1 MGGIKIAIDRGG
13 TFTDC
18 IGNPGTGRAED
29 DVIIKLL
36 SVDPQNYPD
45 ANLEG
50 IRRLLQTFQAKQIPR
65 GQPLDTSGIESLRMG
80 TTVATNAL
88 LERKGERCALVTTKG
103 FKDIL
108 TIGTQARPDI
118 FDLSISKPGLLYD
131 IVVEVDERVTLED
144 FVEDPDHKVTQ
155 PGESEDLV
163 QGLSKETIR
172 ILKRPDPEAVRSTL
186 QLVYDSGIRS
196 IAICLMHSYTF
207 ADHEKLVGKIA
218 EQIGFTH
225 ISLSSQLTP
234 MIKYVS
240 RANSCVADAYLTPE
254 IKNYLRGFE
263 SGLEQGIQRI
273 SEGKSSGL
281 SCQFMQ
287 SDGGLVDASSFSGLR
302 AILSG
307 PAGGVV
313 GYARTCYNAENN
325 IPLIGFDMGGT
336 STDVSRYG
344 DGKFDHVFET
354 TTAGITIQSP
364 QLDINTVAAG
374 GGSILSY
381 KNGLLQVGP
390 ESASSHPGPACYRK
404 GGPLTVTD
412 ANLFLGRLVPEFFP
426 KIFGPHEDQGL
437 DYDVA
442 RAKFE
447 EMTELVNSSNPDIT
461 PMTPEEVAYGF
472 LSVACE
478 NMARPVRQLT
488 EAKGHVLAKHRM
500 VSFGGAGGQCA
511 YAVAHLLGIGTILI
525 HRYSSVLSAYGMELA
540 DVVEEVQEPASY
552 ILGEESRSQIEDALD
567 ELKQRA
573 CEALKLQ
580 GFKNN
585 GDVVYE
591 EYLNLRY
598 QGTESCIMVPRT
610 PGSNEW
616 TFKQSFC
623 EMHKREFGFLF
634 DKPLIVDDVRVRGIG
649 KATLRNDSSVD
660 TQILELRQ
668 KDLIKP
674 ANESQVSLTKEVY
687 WTHQKEVTRVYR
699 LENLPIGTEVYG
711 PAIIADGTQTNLI
724 PPEGKAL
731 VLKTHL
737 FVSLDLTKKSK
748 NAANGYHK
756 IEDGVKIEPVLLS
769 IFSHRFMDIAE
780 QMGNSLQKTS
790 VSVNVKERLDF
801 SCALFDAEG
810 NLVANAPHVPVH
822 LGSMATCIVAQ
833 AEIWKGKLKPGDVLI
848 TNHPS
853 AGGTHLPDITVVTPA
868 FDKGEIIFYVAAR
881 AHHADIGGM
890 LPGSM
895 PPNSKELWQEGATFY
910 SELLVKQGVFQEEM
924 VVRKLLHDPAQY
936 PGCSGSR
943 RISDNLSD
951 LKAQL
956 AANQKGITLI
966 DQLVEEFDLPT
977 IMAYMHAIQ
986 DNAAETVSRMLDK
999 VIAEHGIET
1008 LHCVD
1013 YMDDGSPIKLQ
1024 VRRRKNPDG
1033 TEGKVVFDFT
1043 GSAPQAYNNLNAPHA
1058 ITFSAVI
1065 YCLRCLV
1072 DEDIPLNQGCI
1083 RPIDVIIPKSS
1094 LLDPDSGCAVVGGNV
1109 CTSQRVTD
1117 TILKA
1122 FHVMADSQ
1130 GCCNNFTFG
1139 SDGFGYYET
1148 IAGGHGASSKW
1159 NGVSGVHTNMTNTR
1173 ITDAEV
1179 FEKRYPIIL
1188 RDFSLRENSGGNG
1201 LFKGGNGVRREIEFR
1216 TPVSA
1221 SILSERRVIAPH
1233 GVAGGKDGARGLNLW
1248 IRKNKNKEQLIN
1260 IGGKA
1265 SVDVAAGD
1273 RIVILTPGG
1282 GGWGKPSDKS
1292 RISRRKAVNYS
1303 IGTGSLSSRKEQ
1315 QYQN

>member
-1 MGGIKIAIDRGG
+1 MGIKIALDRGG

-18 IGNPGTGRAED
+18 IGNPGSNDPAD

-45 ANLEG
+45 ANLEA
-50 IRRLLQTFQAKQIPR
+50 IRRLLQIFQNKKIPR

-108 TIGTQARPDI
+108 VIGTQARPNI
-118 FDLSISKPGLLYD
+118 FDLSVSKPALLYD
-131 IVVEVDERVTLED
+131 TVVEVDERVTLED
-144 FVEDPDHKVTQ
+144 FVEDPDHKITQ
-155 PGESEDLV
+155 LGENKDLV
-163 QGLSKETIR
+163 QGLSKETVR
-172 ILKRPDPEAVRSTL
+172 ILKRPNLDEVRSVL

-207 ADHEKLVGKIA
+207 PDHELLVGKIA
-218 EQIGFTH
+218 QSIGFEH

-234 MIKYVS
+234 MIKYVA
-240 RANSCVADAYLTPE
+240 RANSSVADAYLTPE
-254 IKNYLRGFE
+254 IKKYLRGFE
-263 SGLEQGIQRI
+263 SGLKQGFQHIA
-273 SEGKSSGL
+273 SGKTTGVR
-281 SCQFMQ
+281 CQFMQ

-313 GYARTCYNAENN
+313 GYARTCYDSSNK

-336 STDVSRYG
+336 STDVSRFG

-354 TTAGITIQSP
+354 TTAGVTIQSP

-374 GGSILSY
+374 GGSILTY
-381 KNGLLQVGP
+381 KNGLFQVGP

-426 KIFGPHEDQGL
+426 KIFGPNEDQGL
-437 DYDVA
+437 DYA
-442 RAKFE
+442 ITEKKFKE
-447 EMTELVNSSNPDIT
+447 VTDEINSANPDIP
-461 PMTPEEVAYGF
+461 PMTPQQVAHGF

-488 EAKGHVLAKHRM
+488 EAKGHVLSSHRL

-511 YAVAHLLGIGTILI
+511 YFVAELLGIETILI
-525 HRYSSVLSAYGMELA
+525 HRYSSVLSAYGMALA
-540 DVVEEVQEPASY
+540 DVVEEVQEPAAC
-552 ILGEESRSQIEDALD
+552 ILDDESKDLLERSLD
-567 ELKQRA
+567 ELKDRA
-573 CEALKLQ
+573 HQPLQ
-580 GFKNN
+580 LEGFADENI
-585 GDVVYE
+585 VYE

-598 QGTESCIMVPRT
+598 QGTESAIMVPK
-610 PGSNEW
+610 GEGWNFKE
-616 TFKQSFC
+616 TFC
-623 EMHKREFGFLF
+623 TMHQREFGFLF
-634 DKPLIVDDVRVRGIG
+634 DKPIIVDDIRVRGIG
-649 KATLRNDSSVD
+649 KAVQRNDNSVD
-660 TQILELRQ
+660 DQIKELGDRR
-668 KDLIKP
+668 KSVDKRYVSMKKSVWWDS
-674 ANESQVSLTKEVY
+674 NEEETAI
-687 WTHQKEVTRVYR
+687 YR
-699 LENLPIGTEVYG
+699 LEDLPIGSEVHG
-711 PAIIADGTQTNLI
+711 PAIIADGTQTNVI
-724 PPEGKAL
+724 PPGGVAL

-737 FVSLDLTKKSK
+737 VVEV
-748 NAANGYHK
+748 HK
-756 IEDGVKIEPVLLS
+756 EAKEKTTLQPSTEASSAPITIHPVLLS
-769 IFSHRFMDIAE
+769 IFSHRFMDIAV

-801 SCALFDAEG
+801 SCALFDSEG

-822 LGSMATCIVAQ
+822 LGSMSTCIAEQ
-833 AEIWKGKLKPGDVLI
+833 AKIWEGKLQPGDVLI

-853 AGGTHLPDITVVTPA
+853 AGGTHLPDITLITPA
-868 FDKGEIIFYVAAR
+868 FDNGKIIFYVAAR

-890 LPGSM
+890 SPGSM
-895 PPNSKELWQEGATFY
+895 PPNSTELWQEGATFY

-924 VVRKLLHDPAQY
+924 VIDKLSKEPAKY
-936 PGCSGSR
+936 AGCSGSR
-943 RISDNLSD
+943 RLSDNLSD

-956 AANQKGITLI
+956 AANQKGISLI
-966 DQLVEEFDLPT
+966 GQLVKEFDLPT

-986 DNAAETVSRMLDK
+986 DNAADTVSKMLDR
-999 VIAEHGIET
+999 VIAKHGIET
-1008 LHCVD
+1008 LHCID
-1013 YMDDGSPIKLQ
+1013 YMDDGSVIKLK
-1024 VRRRKNPDG
+1024 VRRNED
-1033 TEGKVVFDFT
+1033 TGKIVFDFT

-1058 ITFSAVI
+1058 ITYSAII

-1083 RPIDVIIPKSS
+1083 RPIEVIIPKSS

-1139 SDGFGYYET
+1139 SEGFGYYET
-1148 IAGGHGASSKW
+1148 IAGGHGASATW

-1188 RDFSLRENSGGNG
+1188 RDFSIRKNSGGSG
-1201 LFKGGNGVRREIEFR
+1201 LFKGGDGVRREIEFR
-1216 TPVSA
+1216 MSVNA
-1221 SILSERRVIAPH
+1221 SVLSERRVIAPH
-1233 GVAGGKDGARGLNLW
+1233 GMEGGEDGERGLNLW
-1248 IRKNKNKEQLIN
+1248 IRKSHGKEQVIS

-1265 SVDVAAGD
+1265 SVDVGEGD

-1282 GGWGKPSDKS
+1282 GGWGK
-1292 RISRRKAVNYS
+1292 V
-1303 IGTGSLSSRKEQ
+1303 TQ
-1315 QYQN
+1315 